1 MAKAPHSW
9 LSIVDNDSRFLES
22 WASKCLERSMKIKD
36 IRASL
41 HGFSISIPLLEGR
54 VQGYGRE
61 EQTHFVFCEVE
72 TDEGHV
78 GYGLT
83 GPSLPTSVTVA
94 LHAPVRPVV
103 SELDPRDLD
112 AIPHNAWK
120 TLNSRPNNG

>member
-1 MAKAPHSW
+1 
-9 LSIVDNDSRFLES
+9 
-22 WASKCLERSMKIKD
+22 MKIKD

-83 GPSLPTSVTVA
+83 GHFLAKSVIVA
-94 LHAPVRPVV
+94 LPEHVLPVV
-103 SELDPRDLD
+103 KDMDPPALEAIHPKETGRASCRARGGRD
-112 AIPHNAWK
+112 
-120 TLNSRPNNG
+120 G

>member
-1 MAKAPHSW
+1 
-9 LSIVDNDSRFLES
+9 
-22 WASKCLERSMKIKD
+22 MKIKD

-83 GPSLPTSVTVA
+83 GHFLAKSVIVA
-94 LHAPVRPVV
+94 LHEHVLPVV
-103 SELDPRDLD
+103 KDMDPRDLE
-112 AIPHNAWK
+112 AIHQKVWK
-120 TLNSRPNNG
+120 RLNPRAMTGTVSMALRSEEHTSELQSLMRTSYAVF

>member
-1 MAKAPHSW
+1 MRISDW
-9 LSIVDNDSRFLES
+9 SSDVCSSD
-22 WASKCLERSMKIKD
+22 
-36 IRASL
+36 L

-83 GPSLPTSVTVA
+83 GHFLAKSVIVA
-94 LHAPVRPVV
+94 LHEHVLPVV
-103 SELDPRDLD
+103 KDMDPRDLE
-112 AIPHNAWK
+112 AIHQKEIGSA
-120 TLNSRPNNG
+120 SCRERVCQYG

>member
-1 MAKAPHSW
+1 MFVLNFVFNDTATTEIYTYRHTLSPHDA
-9 LSIVDNDSRFLES
+9 LPI

-83 GPSLPTSVTVA
+83 GHFLAKSVIVA
-94 LHAPVRPVV
+94 LQIGSAHV
-103 SELDPRDLD
+103 
-112 AIPHNAWK
+112 
-120 TLNSRPNNG
+120 